1 MDPKYDA
8 SVSIGD
14 ALRGSLTDVE
24 PDPQLPDGVPA
35 AVIVPI
41 IDVEEPTLLFT
52 KRTET
57 VRDHK
62 GEISFP
68 GGARHPE
75 DSDLLSTA
83 LRETREE
90 LGIPPEAF
98 EVLGALPPTHTM
110 VSGYVIAP
118 FVARL
123 RDRPVLEP
131 NPVEIAEV
139 LELPVSTLIDVE
151 REVEVVGGLHHTMF
165 VYEADGQV
173 VWGATGR
180 IVHAFLSVLR
190 RLGWA
195 GRRARGEE

>member
-1 MDPKYDA
+1 MA
-8 SVSIGD
+8 CVSGIVK
-14 ALRGSLTDVE
+14 ALRGSLSNPR
-24 PDPQLPDGVPA
+24 PDPPLPDGMPA

-41 IDVEEPTLLFT
+41 VDVGEPTLLLT

-75 DSDLLSTA
+75 DPDLLTTA

-90 LGIPPEAF
+90 LGIPSEAF

-110 VSGYVIAP
+110 VSGYVIVP

-123 RDRPVLEP
+123 TGQPELTP
-131 NPVEIAEV
+131 SPVEIAEV
-139 LELPVSTLIDVE
+139 LELDVSRLLEVE
-151 REVEVVGGLHHTMF
+151 REVEAVGGLHPTMF
-165 VYEADGQV
+165 VYEVDVHV

-180 IVHAFLSVLR
+180 IVHGLLEILR
-190 RLGWA
+190 SHGWGRA
-195 GRRARGEE
+195 GATGKE

>member
-1 MDPKYDA
+1 
-8 SVSIGD
+8 VSGIGD
-14 ALRGSLTDVE
+14 ALRGSLSDPR

-41 IDVEEPTLLFT
+41 VDVGEPTLLLT

-75 DSDLLSTA
+75 DPDLLTTA

-90 LGIPPEAF
+90 LGIPAEDL

-110 VSGYVIAP
+110 VSGYVIVP

-123 RDRPVLEP
+123 GGQPELTP
-131 NPVEIAEV
+131 SPVEIAEV
-139 LELPVSTLIDVE
+139 LELDVSRLLEVE
-151 REVEVVGGLHHTMF
+151 REVEAVVGLHPTMF
-165 VYEADGQV
+165 VYEVDGHV

-180 IVHAFLSVLR
+180 IVHGLLEILR
-190 RLGWA
+190 RHGWGRA
-195 GRRARGEE
+195 GATGKE

>member
-1 MDPKYDA
+1 MSA
-8 SVSIGD
+8 IGD
-14 ALRGSLTDVE
+14 ALRGSLDDSH
-24 PDPQLPDGVPA
+24 PDPPLLDGIPA

-41 IDVEEPTLLFT
+41 VDVGEPTLLLT

-75 DSDLLSTA
+75 DPDLLTTA
-83 LRETREE
+83 LRETQEE
-90 LGIPPEAF
+90 LGIRAEEL

-110 VSGYVIAP
+110 VSGYVIVP

-123 RDRPVLEP
+123 TRQPELTLS
-131 NPVEIAEV
+131 PVEIAEV
-139 LELPVSTLIDVE
+139 LELDLSRLLEVE
-151 REVEVVGGLHHTMF
+151 REVEAVRGLHATMF
-165 VYEADGQV
+165 VYETDGYV

-180 IVHAFLSVLR
+180 IVHELLEILR
-190 RLGWA
+190 RHGW
-195 GRRARGEE
+195 GRTGATGKE

>member
-1 MDPKYDA
+1 M
-8 SVSIGD
+8 SSIGD
-14 ALRGSLTDVE
+14 ALRGFLLNPRSDLR
-24 PDPQLPDGVPA
+24 LPAGTPA
-35 AVIVPI
+35 AVIVPV
-41 IDVEEPTLLFT
+41 IDVDEPTLLFT

-57 VRDHK
+57 VREHK

-75 DSDLLSTA
+75 DADLLSTA

-90 LGIPPEAF
+90 LGIPADAF

-110 VSGYVIAP
+110 VSGYVISP

-123 RDRPVLEP
+123 GERPVIEP
-131 NPVEIAEV
+131 SPVEIAEV

-151 REVEVVGGLHHTMF
+151 REVQVVGGLHHTMF
-165 VYEADGQV
+165 VYEVDGHV

-180 IVHAFLSVLR
+180 IVHGFLDLLHR
-190 RLGWA
+190 YGWR
-195 GRRARGEE
+195 GHRASGEE

>member
-1 MDPKYDA
+1 MG
-8 SVSIGD
+8 SVGN
-14 ALRGSLTDVE
+14 ALRGALSNTQ
-24 PDPQLPDGVPA
+24 PDPSLPEGVPA
-35 AVIVPI
+35 AVIVPV
-41 IDVEEPTLLFT
+41 IDIDEPTLLFT

-75 DSDLLSTA
+75 DPDLLTTA

-90 LGIPPEAF
+90 LGISPDAF

-118 FVARL
+118 FVGRL
-123 RDRPVLEP
+123 TERPQIAP
-131 NPVEIAEV
+131 SPVEIAEV
-139 LELPVSTLIDVE
+139 LELSISRLFEVE
-151 REVEVVGGLHHTMF
+151 REVEAVGGLHPTMF
-165 VYEADGQV
+165 VYDVDGHV

-180 IVHAFLSVLR
+180 IVHGFLEILR
-190 RLGWA
+190 RHGWE
-195 GRRARGEE
+195 RDRAQGKE

>member
-1 MDPKYDA
+1 
-8 SVSIGD
+8 VSGIGD
-14 ALRGSLTDVE
+14 ALRGSLSDPR
-24 PDPQLPDGVPA
+24 PDPPLPDGVPA

-41 IDVEEPTLLFT
+41 VDTNAPTLLLT

-57 VRDHK
+57 VREHK

-75 DSDLLSTA
+75 DPDLLTTA

-90 LGIPPEAF
+90 LGIPAEEL

-110 VSGYVIAP
+110 VSGYVIVP

-123 RDRPVLEP
+123 GGQPELTP
-131 NPVEIAEV
+131 SPVEIAEV
-139 LELPVSTLIDVE
+139 LELDVSRLLEVE
-151 REVEVVGGLHHTMF
+151 REVEAVGGLHPTMF
-165 VYEADGQV
+165 VYEMDGHV

-180 IVHAFLSVLR
+180 IVHGLLEILR
-190 RLGWA
+190 SHGWGRA
-195 GRRARGEE
+195 GAPGKE

>member
-1 MDPKYDA
+1 M
-8 SVSIGD
+8 SGIGD
-14 ALRGSLTDVE
+14 ALRGSLDDSR
-24 PDPQLPDGVPA
+24 PDPPLPDGMPA

-41 IDVEEPTLLFT
+41 VDVGEPTLLLT

-75 DSDLLSTA
+75 DPDLLTTA

-90 LGIPPEAF
+90 LGIPAEEL
-98 EVLGALPPTHTM
+98 EVLGALSPTHTM
-110 VSGYVIAP
+110 VSGYVIVP

-123 RDRPVLEP
+123 AGRPELTP
-131 NPVEIAEV
+131 SPVEIAEV
-139 LELPVSTLIDVE
+139 LELDLTRLLDVE
-151 REVEVVGGLHHTMF
+151 REVEVVGGLHATMF
-165 VYEADGQV
+165 VYETDGHV

-180 IVHAFLSVLR
+180 IVHELLEILR
-190 RLGWA
+190 QSGW
-195 GRRARGEE
+195 GRTGATGKE